1 MLTIPIRIPGSR
13 ARRVSRRSLAQPAGA
28 AAPGEPAIST
38 VHMGSDGTIFHAR
51 CGQPLAYMRTRG
63 GLELDFYC
71 LECVEHVTLPLHAM
85 ARVPMAARPA
95 FSERARR

>member
-13 ARRVSRRSLAQPAGA
+13 ARSASRRGLAQPAGA
-28 AAPGEPAIST
+28 AAEAEPAIST

-95 FSERARR
+95 LSGRSGR

>member
-1 MLTIPIRIPGSR
+1 MRTIPIRTSGSR
-13 ARRVSRRSLAQPAGA
+13 VRSESRRGLALLADAPAPA
-28 AAPGEPAIST
+28 EPAVST

-63 GLELDFYC
+63 GLDLDFYC

-95 FSERARR
+95 FSGRAGR